1 MASGLVSEPLHLPLY
16 FHEDAQTDGIDAA
29 VLTL

>member
-1 MASGLVSEPLHLPLY
+1 MASGLVSEPLRLPLY
-16 FHEDAQTDGIDAA
+16 FPEDAQTNGIYAA